1 MGTGFLINNIAF
13 NEDLQE
19 GIKSVF
25 DWTTKNW
32 KLVATIGGGL
42 LALKLLGT
50 VKLLLGLGKFLLK
63 VVFSKAFL
71 LAAFYFLG
79 PGLYNR
85 LDPYVMRSLTELEK
99 MGGVTKENRDKLIE
113 KLKEQKS
120 NLSPLEIL
128 QGVGTEIDKSIKFLQ
143 TGVMGSPF

>member
-1 MGTGFLINNIAF
+1 MTGTISKPFQSIFSKLFELATILGTGFLINNIAF

-42 LALKLLGT
+42 LALKFLGT

-63 VVFSKAFL
+63 FVFSQTIYSGKLYFIAPFL
-71 LAAFYFLG
+71 
-79 PGLYNR
+79 
-85 LDPYVMRSLTELEK
+85 
-99 MGGVTKENRDKLIE
+99 
-113 KLKEQKS
+113 
-120 NLSPLEIL
+120 
-128 QGVGTEIDKSIKFLQ
+128 
-143 TGVMGSPF
+143 